1 MPSILIVGG
10 LTIDVFA
17 DGRRA
22 PGGSVIHAGLAALAD
37 GARVETLTV
46 TGPEPEA
53 AEGRARLALFGP
65 VGAADAAATTT
76 YGHADVDGLRV
87 LTLVVGGGS
96 VHASAARALPRPD
109 VVLFAPIADELTTAA
124 VGEIDAALDAPTT
137 AFLIQG
143 WLRHLGVGE
152 PVRPLRIDDVPED
165 RWRTF
170 GTGDLVV
177 VSTEDLADGLDDPFG
192 QARALRARIGE
203 RPVLV
208 VTLGTDGYL
217 LDDPRADRM
226 VATVPRR
233 VVEGAPTVGAG
244 DTFGAVMALRLAAG
258 ASPGEAADAGTDA
271 VIALLESRR

>member
-53 AEGRARLALFGP
+53 AEGRARLASFGP
-65 VGAADAAATTT
+65 VSAADAAATTT
-76 YGHADVDGLRV
+76 FGHADVDGRRV
-87 LTLVVGGGS
+87 LTLVAGGGS
-96 VHASAARALPRPD
+96 VSPRAARALPRPD

-137 AFLIQG
+137 AVLIQG
-143 WLRHLGVGE
+143 WLRHLAVGE
-152 PVRPLRIDDVPED
+152 PVRPLRIDEVPED

-258 ASPGEAADAGTDA
+258 VSPGEAADAGTDA